1 MRDNEDYE
9 DNGAETMSM
18 IETLEGRALLSA
30 SPTAQLTIQNSA
42 VVLAARQALTDHQAA
57 LDQGAQDARA
67 KILADRQALTT
78 AVANGKAAVV
88 AYRASA
94 KADKGNA
101 DALAGDKATLK
112 AALAQSKADAAAA
125 RTAVKTDSKALK
137 SLFKTGKRGLKTDAR
152 AVKTAIKSATE
163 TQQSTV
169 RKLVEDGT
177 AALADG
183 TFSNTEVQQ
192 LITDLDG
199 IAAGATKPSQASVD
213 QLANDLS
220 ATLQG
225 KQLSA
230 NDFQTLATDAQAV
243 LTSAKITTA
252 QVMTIAAD
260 VQNIFSN
267 LNISTSQLL
276 AIGSDLL
283 KIYNELTSP
292 ASSTGTP

>member
-1 MRDNEDYE
+1 
-9 DNGAETMSM
+9 MSM

-30 SPTAQLTIQNSA
+30 ASPTAQLTIENSA
-42 VVLAARQALTDHQAA
+42 IVVAARKALADHQSA
-57 LDQGAQDARA
+57 LDQGTQDALA
-67 KILADRQALTT
+67 KVQADREALKA
-78 AVANGKAAVV
+78 AVAGGKAAVA
-88 AYRASA
+88 AYKASV
-94 KADKGNA
+94 KEHKGDA
-101 DALAGDKATLK
+101 DAIAAAKATLK

-125 RTAVKTDSKALK
+125 RTALKTDTKALK
-137 SLFKTGKRGLKTDAR
+137 TLVKTGKKAIKADGK
-152 AVKTAIKSATE
+152 AVKVALKSAAQ

-169 RKLVEDGT
+169 RNLVTNAT

-220 ATLQG
+220 AALQD

-230 NDFQTLATDAQAV
+230 GDFETLATDAQAV
-243 LTSAKITTA
+243 LTSANITTV

-260 VQNIFSN
+260 VQNVFSK
-267 LNISTSQLL
+267 LNISTDQLL

-283 KIYNELTSP
+283 KIYSEVTGKT
-292 ASSTGTP
+292 ATTGTP